1 MDECVFN
8 KSGRGSLGHVCGI
21 SHSQPQMFS
30 SVLQIFTP
38 LLFIRRKNQKRGDTI
53 FWRASATIA
62 IFKNIWPQSN
72 NFKHK
77 NGEAKRRRD
86 DERIDQETK
95 IIKPW
100 HFAVLFLILFLF
112 LKNTRKVIYKRGGL
126 FEKN

>member
-1 MDECVFN
+1 
-8 KSGRGSLGHVCGI
+8 L
-21 SHSQPQMFS
+21 
-30 SVLQIFTP
+30 
-38 LLFIRRKNQKRGDTI
+38 
-53 FWRASATIA
+53 
-62 IFKNIWPQSN
+62 
-72 NFKHK
+72 KHK

-95 IIKPW
+95 MIKPW